1 MKKILLGFILSV
13 SITQLIAQNVG
24 IGTTTPNASAQLDV
38 TSTSKGVLIPRMTGA
53 QRNAIVSPVAG
64 LLIYQNNTEIFPPSS
79 PGFYLYES
87 GGWKRIARADEISGG
102 TSSWTV
108 SGTNQYSNVTG
119 SVSVGTSSP
128 DGSALLDIASTT
140 KGVLFPRMTTSQRFA
155 IANPTNGLLVYDTDK
170 DEYHHYNG
178 TGWTPILNGDYWTRP
193 LTNRSRI
200 ANNTAD
206 SVGIGT
212 SSATQRLDVNGNIR
226 SRNDILAD
234 GDASITGN
242 IGAGSISTGGTLV
255 VGGNAFA
262 GGSITG
268 NNDIIIN
275 NSAAT
280 LQLRNGSNVNTG
292 FFQLSGNNVRM
303 GTNNGNTTGDLII
316 RMNGTDRIFIKEDGN
331 VGIGNSDPASKLSVT
346 GDVFTTGGISLAT
359 KLTRPVVSGTN
370 SLLPVCYGRVAAN
383 GTIISGTGNYSVT
396 VSSSGGIYEYSIN
409 SSFITTSSVVVV
421 STPYKGVVVSALVHS
436 SGLIV
441 VGPYDPFF
449 DIYPAVE
456 FSFIVY
462 TPNL

>member
-108 SGTNQYSNVTG
+108 SGTNQYSNVSG
-119 SVSVGTSSP
+119 SVSVGTSAP
-128 DGSALLDIASTT
+128 HTSALLDISSIS
-140 KGVLFPRMTTSQRFA
+140 KGVLMPRMNTSQRFA
-155 IANPTNGLLVYDTDK
+155 IASPANGLLVYDTDK
-170 DEYHHYNG
+170 DEFYYYNG
-178 TGWTPILNGDYWTRP
+178 SGWISVINGEYWSRPI
-193 LTNRSRI
+193 TNRSRI
-200 ANNTAD
+200 ANTAD

-212 SSATQRLDVNGNIR
+212 SAPTEKLDVNGRIR
-226 SRNDILAD
+226 VRDNFVAD
-234 GDASITGN
+234 ADAIISGN
-242 IGAGSISTGGTLV
+242 IGAGSISTGGTLTV
-255 VGGNAFA
+255 LGNSAF
-262 GGSITG
+262 GSDVTVNG
-268 NNDIIIN
+268 DINIS
-275 NSAAT
+275 NSAAI
-280 LQLRNGSNVNTG
+280 LQLKNAGVNKG
-292 FFQLSGNNVRM
+292 FFQLSGDDVKL
-303 GTNNGNTTGDLII
+303 GTSSGNTTGDLII
-316 RMNGTDRIFIKEDGN
+316 RMNSSDRVFIKENGN
-331 VGIGNSDPASKLSVT
+331 VGIGNSSPASKLSVT

-421 STPYKGVVVSALVHS
+421 STPNKGVVVSALVHS

-441 VGPYDPFF
+441 VGTYDPFF